1 MEGVVRKG
9 VWVVPGV
16 GGGVSSIGGLGCGGL
31 SDSYGDPGGGDIFSN
46 GGDSD
51 GIPCE
56 GVIGGGE
63 TEEVTAAIRQWRRKK
78 ARRQQNWLCRCLVHP
93 IGGVFHNLYH
103 FPVLVFPGNSRD
115 RFWPVF

>member
-1 MEGVVRKG
+1 MYHSLFNLSYEDVGASQYSSSFLTQHPYFRRFKQEISRKMEGVVRKG

-31 SDSYGDPGGGDIFSN
+31 SDSYGDPGGGDIFSI

-63 TEEVTAAIRQWRRKK
+63 TEEVTAA
-78 ARRQQNWLCRCLVHP
+78 A
-93 IGGVFHNLYH
+93 
-103 FPVLVFPGNSRD
+103 
-115 RFWPVF
+115 